1 MEEWEDQFQEQLS
14 EKCDEVLE
22 KGFTV
27 RQVCGVLDTLK
38 FELIANMSVLEYEED
53 DE

>member
-1 MEEWEDQFQEQLS
+1 MEDWEDELQEQLN
-14 EKCDEVLE
+14 ELIQPEIQ

-38 FELIANMSVLEYEED
+38 FELIYNLGAVEFTPEEK
-53 DE
+53 

>member
-1 MEEWEDQFQEQLS
+1 MEDWEDEFQELLNQ
-14 EKCDEVLE
+14 KCEEQIE

-38 FELIANMSVLEYEED
+38 FELIANLSVIELE

>member
-1 MEEWEDQFQEQLS
+1 MEDWEDELQEQLNEIV
-14 EKCDEVLE
+14 EKEIE

-38 FELIANMSVLEYEED
+38 FELIANMSVIEIEE
-53 DE
+53 EE

>member
-1 MEEWEDQFQEQLS
+1 MEEWEDELQEQLN
-14 EKCDEVLE
+14 EIVQPEIE

-38 FELIANMSVLEYEED
+38 FELIANMSVIEIEE
-53 DE
+53 EE

>member
-1 MEEWEDQFQEQLS
+1 MEEWEDEFQELLNQ
-14 EKCDEVLE
+14 KCEEQIE

-27 RQVCGVLDTLK
+27 RQICGVLDTLK
-38 FELIANMSVLEYEED
+38 FELIANMSVIELE

>member
-1 MEEWEDQFQEQLS
+1 MEDWEDELQEQLN
-14 EKCDEVLE
+14 EIVEEEIE

-38 FELIANMSVLEYEED
+38 FELIANMSVIEVKEE
-53 DE
+53 E

>member
-1 MEEWEDQFQEQLS
+1 MEDWEDELQEQLN
-14 EKCDEVLE
+14 EIVEGEIE

-38 FELIANMSVLEYEED
+38 FELIANMSVIEVKEE
-53 DE
+53 E

>member
-1 MEEWEDQFQEQLS
+1 MEDWEDELQEQLC
-14 EKCDEVLE
+14 EIVDREIE

-38 FELIANMSVLEYEED
+38 FELIANLSVVEFEE
-53 DE
+53 EE

>member
-1 MEEWEDQFQEQLS
+1 MEEWEDELQEQLK
-14 EKCDEVLE
+14 EIVQPEIE

-38 FELIANMSVLEYEED
+38 FELIANMSVIEIEE
-53 DE
+53 EE